1 MLCSMLRFYM
11 NDNFL
16 SVYTRM
22 LEAQAGIK
30 STSSL
35 ISRDARRFL
44 QRHPVNDGCD
54 YEVIYLGNLF
64 LRKL

>member
-16 SVYTRM
+16 SVCM